1 MASQSSQC
9 CVAVLPDQHFESYNI
24 HCKFLLNNT
33 LLYQLLVSLLIQ
45 VILSSFNNAKNI
57 QSANGFKEKEQ
68 LYKFQNVFLNPF
80 VIHYNLLQYSW
91 IVSYFLIFLRYNI
104 YWTCVKL
111 VPLKP
116 INIFYEIDQLIYSP
130 NTYMW
135 HIPTA
140 TFSLTKT
147 SANPLTPNCSM
158 VLFNF
163 YKVIKLFFNR
173 AGEYLQNT
181 CTSKKNIHAIFI
193 NLIFFNT
200 GRFKLKLT

>member
-1 MASQSSQC
+1 MQEIFNLPMVLRKKSNISFKTCFWIILKFIIIFC
-9 CVAVLPDQHFESYNI
+9 CI
-24 HCKFLLNNT
+24 HE
-33 LLYQLLVSLLIQ
+33 LYHIF
-45 VILSSFNNAKNI
+45 SFFWDI
-57 QSANGFKEKEQ
+57 
-68 LYKFQNVFLNPF
+68 
-80 VIHYNLLQYSW
+80 
-91 IVSYFLIFLRYNI
+91 NI

-111 VPLKP
+111 VALKP

-173 AGEYLQNT
+173 TGEYLQNT

-193 NLIFFNT
+193 SLIFFST